1 MQHEIYADSD
11 DQLPVYCRF
20 TTEDGRDLIATLG
33 GMTASRWA
41 GEDAKF
47 SHTYV
52 DIRDGG
58 TQLLRLCHEGVGESR
73 VLAHGLIVVLKE
85 GEADALNGEC
95 VVLTIEEE

>member
-1 MQHEIYADSD
+1 MQDGIYAGGDE
-11 DQLPVYCRF
+11 LPTYRRF
-20 TTEDGRDLIATLG
+20 TTKDGRDLTVTFG
-33 GMTASRWA
+33 GMTESRWS

-52 DIRDGG
+52 DIRDGL
-58 TQLLRLCHEGVGESR
+58 THLIRLCHEGTGESR

-85 GEADALNGEC
+85 GEADALSGEC